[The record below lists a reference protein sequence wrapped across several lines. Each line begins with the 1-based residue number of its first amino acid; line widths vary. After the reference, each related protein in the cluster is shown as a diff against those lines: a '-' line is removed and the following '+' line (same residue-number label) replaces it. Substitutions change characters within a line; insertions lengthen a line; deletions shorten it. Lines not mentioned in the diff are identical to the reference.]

1 MMKKLRRR
9 FYLWRKER
17 RDGATEDFSPHGVP
31 VHVPAT
37 ADISLRYL
45 LTRGRDYEREEA
57 AMVRDFLAPGMNV
70 IELGGCMGII
80 SALIRDRIGPE
91 AKHVVVEA
99 NPGLVAICEANAA
112 RAAAPGATELVQP
125 VVDYSGRDE
134 VTFAFGETAHSG
146 YVGAAGADGVAVR
159 TITLAALA
167 ARVPDG
173 PFALICDIEGA
184 ELDLFERE
192 DPKVLGRISVL
203 VLETHPKVYRGGAAE
218 AEKLAA
224 RIEAGGL
231 HLRHRDGQVMC
242 FTRVAPA

>member
-99 NPGLVAICEANAA
+99 
-112 RAAAPGATELVQP
+112 
-125 VVDYSGRDE
+125 
-134 VTFAFGETAHSG
+134 
-146 YVGAAGADGVAVR
+146 
-159 TITLAALA
+159 
-167 ARVPDG
+167 
-173 PFALICDIEGA
+173 
-184 ELDLFERE
+184 
-192 DPKVLGRISVL
+192 
-203 VLETHPKVYRGGAAE
+203 
-218 AEKLAA
+218 LAA

-231 HLRHRDGQVMC
+231 HLCHRDGQVMC